1 MTPLPDL
8 DTLRACDGATLTE
21 MAWQLGLAPASVE
34 PIDGLFWDRS
44 AVDWW
49 APHLTLPEADA
60 VWRRLRNLGWQLSNT
75 WRPAFPPDLQ
85 GHLEAAKASLYI
97 DVHYAAEEE
106 TMALLRCAV
115 LALATEREKEH
126 AT

>member
-21 MAWQLGLAPASVE
+21 MAWQLDLAPASVE

-75 WRPAFPPDLQ
+75 WYPYRPADLQ
-85 GHLEAAKASLYI
+85 GYLVATKGTMYI
-97 DVHYAAEEE
+97 EGHYAAEEE
-106 TMALLRCAV
+106 TCALLRCAV
-115 LALATEREKEH
+115 LALATEHEETH
-126 AT
+126 LS